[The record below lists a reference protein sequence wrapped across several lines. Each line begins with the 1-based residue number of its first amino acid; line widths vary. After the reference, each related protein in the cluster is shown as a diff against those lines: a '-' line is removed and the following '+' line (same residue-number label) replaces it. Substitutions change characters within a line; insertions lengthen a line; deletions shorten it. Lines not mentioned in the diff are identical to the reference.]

1 MNQSLYEKLKP
12 SLENLILESK
22 TSLSNVKRIAVAE
35 AWKILQLT
43 VAKVVQLIENTAKDL
58 SGKDKKALAME
69 ILSRFYDGVFTIVDI
84 PFVPSGLEFIIH
96 NRVKAF
102 LMILLGSTIDAMV
115 ATFKQTGIFSKS
127 QDKEEDK
134 KI

>member
-1 MNQSLYEKLKP
+1 MNLQEKLAP

-22 TSLSNVKRIAVAE
+22 NSLSNVKRVAVSE

-43 VAKVVQLIENTAKDL
+43 VAKVVQLIENAAKDL

-96 NRVKAF
+96 KRVKGF
-102 LMILLGSTIDAMV
+102 LMLLVGSTIDAMV
-115 ATFKQTGIFSKS
+115 QTFKQTGIFSKS
-127 QDKEEDK
+127 QEKQEDK
-134 KI
+134 